1 MNDAAPDGH
10 AFRNRW
16 MRVVLLVLALLTSP
30 ALCCGGLQVLDS
42 IPESSLPASLDFAVN
57 LFEKRARVENQT
69 SETLYITAITT
80 TYGDPRIIPQNIA
93 FRQRSIPVRSQQS
106 TMLEYDSA
114 DLPLAGIVV
123 CRTAEDCRMLP
134 VNHSD
139 VYELTSYDG
148 LEVLEPGWL
157 EATQE
162 VPLHNYGT
170 FLIAA
175 FSLVSISLFG
185 GWIYLIRRGR
195 NTATA
200 SF

>member
-16 MRVVLLVLALLTSP
+16 MRTLLLVLALLTSP

-93 FRQRSIPVRSQQS
+93 FRQRSIRVRAQQS
-106 TMLEYDSA
+106 MMLEYDSA

-123 CRTAEDCRMLP
+123 CRTPDDCRMLP
-134 VNHSD
+134 ANHSD
-139 VYELTSYDG
+139 IYELTSYEALEG
-148 LEVLEPGWL
+148 LEPDWL
-157 EATQE
+157 EATQA
-162 VPLHNYGT
+162 VPLYNYGT
-170 FLIAA
+170 LLIAA
-175 FSLVSISLFG
+175 FSLVSILLFG

-195 NTATA
+195 HTATA

>member
-16 MRVVLLVLALLTSP
+16 MRATLLVLALLTSP

-57 LFEKRARVENQT
+57 LFENSALVENQT
-69 SETLYITAITT
+69 SETLYITAMTT

-93 FRQRSIPVRSQQS
+93 FRQRSIPVRSQGS
-106 TMLEYDSA
+106 ILLEYDSA
-114 DLPLAGIVV
+114 DLPLSGIVV
-123 CRTAEDCRMLP
+123 CKTTADCRLLP
-134 VNHSD
+134 ANNSD
-139 VYELTSYDG
+139 VYELTSYAG
-148 LEVLEPGWL
+148 LENLEPGWL
-157 EATQE
+157 EVIQAA
-162 VPLHNYGT
+162 PLHNYGT
-170 FLIAA
+170 LLIAM
-175 FSLVSISLFG
+175 FSLVSIVLFG
-185 GWIYLIRRGR
+185 GWIYLIRRER

>member
-1 MNDAAPDGH
+1 MDASRTACVGAPH
-10 AFRNRW
+10 I
-16 MRVVLLVLALLTSP
+16 P